1 MASFA
6 KIFLIGNLGKNPEL
20 RYTTNGTP
28 VCDFSVAVNERKRDN
43 SGEYHDA
50 TQWYKVVIWRERA
63 ETAAKYLQ
71 KGSPVYIEGRLSIDE
86 WTDREGRTRQTLTV
100 TATEMQFIGTGPR
113 DDANKNTE
121 PLPAGDNTPLS
132 TTGAVPDDD
141 TPF

>member
-6 KIFLIGNLGKNPEL
+6 KIFLIGNLGRSPEL

-43 SGEYHDA
+43 SGEYHDT

-63 ETAAKYLQ
+63 EIAAKYLQ
-71 KGSPVYIEGRLSIDE
+71 KGSPVYIEGRLSIEE
-86 WTDREGRTRQTLTV
+86 WTDREGKTRHTLTV
-100 TATEMQFIGTGPR
+100 TASEMQFIGGR
-113 DDANKNTE
+113 DDVNKQAESLPASDNN
-121 PLPAGDNTPLS
+121 PLPAIGD
-132 TTGAVPDDD
+132 APDDD